1 MTKLY
6 ISYYE
11 DYISIVEGMYNKKKD
26 KFTIKNKFF
35 ISNNDIE
42 IDYDADKYELLRQAL
57 MRCQFKSK
65 DVVLCLNTKD
75 VILKSNKIPK
85 VNKSDLE
92 GIMNIEIDEMIS
104 LDRDSYVFSY
114 EVTTESKEDQTE
126 FLEMVLAAVPQN
138 EANNIVGVL
147 KEFKLNVEAIDTIA
161 TSYLRVLKLV
171 EYEDIM
177 ITSIGDYGTIVDIYK
192 NDKLFIHDNI
202 PTKLTK
208 DNSEY
213 QSSIIAGEVNGLMNY
228 YSSRNFGKSVDK
240 IVIIGKYGKNK
251 DLENAFKIAFTSEL
265 VSGIENL
272 FDIEESVKGSISKDE
287 ISFIVDSLGCMLRV
301 EDKKGY
307 PYINLLPE
315 ELKSK
320 QRRKQAI
327 KKAYKIIPATLVVL
341 AIPYLIMDYSIS
353 KKHEEIN
360 ELSDKINQVMIK
372 DEEIKDLNNKI
383 SSKEDELKIYDMLL
397 SKQIT
402 WGHIL
407 NSINSVMPYTVDIA
421 KMDVTYDNSLNKD
434 GEKSSKDNKETD
446 KLQQN
451 SKNTE
456 ENKDKTPIYEQIPN
470 VITIEGNASSS
481 RNIGQFVYGLKGLN
495 YFKDIK
501 LQNVKKNE
509 DKDEN
514 TYSYLIKAYLK
525 EGVVLNG

>member
-11 DYISIVEGMYNKKKD
+11 DYISIVEGMYNNKKD
-26 KFTIKNKFF
+26 KFTIKDKFF
-35 ISNNDIE
+35 ISSNDIE
-42 IDYDADKYELLRQAL
+42 IDYNSDKYELLRQAL
-57 MRCQFKSK
+57 MRYQFKSK

-75 VILKSNKIPK
+75 VILKSDKIPK

-114 EVTTESKEDQTE
+114 EVTTEVKEDQIE

-147 KEFKLNVEAIDTIA
+147 NEFKLNVEAIDTIA

-177 ITSIGDYGTIVDIYK
+177 VTNIGDYGTVVDIYK

-202 PTKLTK
+202 PIRLTK
-208 DNSEY
+208 DNSEH

-228 YSSRNFGKSVDK
+228 YSSRNFGKYVDK
-240 IVIIGKYGKNK
+240 IVTIGKYGRNK
-251 DLENAFKIAFTSEL
+251 DLENAFKMAFTSEL
-265 VSGIENL
+265 VNGIENL
-272 FDIEESVKGSISKDE
+272 FDIEESISGNIAKDE

-301 EDKKGY
+301 ENKKSY
-307 PYINLLPE
+307 PYMDLLPE

-327 KKAYKIIPATLVVL
+327 KKAYKIVPITLVAL
-341 AIPYLIMDYSIS
+341 AIPYLIMDYSII
-353 KKHEEIN
+353 KKYEEIN
-360 ELSDKINQVMIK
+360 EISDKINQVMIK
-372 DEEIKDLNNKI
+372 DEEIKNLNDKI
-383 SSKEDELKIYDMLL
+383 SSKKDELKIYDMLL

-407 NSINSVMPYTVDIA
+407 NSINSVMPYTLDIT
-421 KMDVTYDNSLNKD
+421 KMNVTYDSSLNK
-434 GEKSSKDNKETD
+434 ETNKS
-446 KLQQN
+446 QQ
-451 SKNTE
+451 SSENTE
-456 ENKDKTPIYEQIPN
+456 ENKDKIPIYEQIPN
-470 VITIEGNASSS
+470 VITIEGNTSSS
-481 RNIGQFVYGLKGLN
+481 RNIGQFVYGLKGLS